1 MIIINQ
7 RNEIINFKNVVEIYK
22 TFSDNNSLSIEA
34 STINNDYTT
43 LGEYNS
49 EKRANEILEELI
61 ESISGKSVVTMNIEK
76 VTSEVTGGIYRMP
89 KE

>member
-34 STINNDYTT
+34 STINDDYTT

-49 EKRANEILEELI
+49 EKNKRNED
-61 ESISGKSVVTMNIEK
+61 N
-76 VTSEVTGGIYRMP
+76 
-89 KE
+89 